1 MVAEA
6 GPWRRMA
13 RIDRAGLADEKIYE
27 GEAALTPA
35 EEYLSILLLWR
46 N

>member
-27 GEAALTPA
+27 GAAALTPA